1 MGSCSVEIG
10 IRLGSRGDPIPKCGI
25 QWKSASRNV
34 GAERDPVQPLCPF
47 IILKGGTDTIQRLGR
62 AGLKEAGPGC
72 LEFYLAVVLHALGIR
87 YDSHLA
93 VPTNMGTA
101 D

>member
-1 MGSCSVEIG
+1 MEIG
-10 IRLGSRGDPIPKCGI
+10 IRLGSRGDPQRRCGI
-25 QWKSASRNV
+25 RWKSALRNV
-34 GAERDPVQPLCPF
+34 GAGRDPAQALWPF
-47 IILKGGTDTIQRLGR
+47 IILKGGTDTIQRPRR

-93 VPTNMGTA
+93 VVTNMGTA